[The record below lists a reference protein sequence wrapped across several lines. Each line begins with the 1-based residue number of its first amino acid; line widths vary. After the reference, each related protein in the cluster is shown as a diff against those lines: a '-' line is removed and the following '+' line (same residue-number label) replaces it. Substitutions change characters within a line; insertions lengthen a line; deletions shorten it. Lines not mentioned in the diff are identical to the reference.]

1 MISSSFS
8 RRALPAFLAFILIGA
23 RARGQDVF
31 PLAADPSVRALL
43 EETLARNPDLKAARE
58 RAAASVA
65 RIAPSGALSDPMVSV
80 GYDKGDAWFPGDGA
94 DTGPRIGFSQ
104 ELPFS
109 GKRQLRRDV
118 SARESD
124 LAQHAIGA
132 VSLSVT
138 YSLRKAL
145 ADLLLARES
154 IAIIKDQRRATSDI
168 EELTRARYSAGLGSQ
183 LDVLRAQA
191 EVARFDQMRLHEEGL
206 VASAIAEVNRL
217 RGQAEGSPVE
227 IPGGLKDLIG
237 RDIVVPPLSTL
248 LAHTQDAS
256 PELRAALTLVERN
269 RLAIDLA
276 GRALKPD
283 FVVSGSWA
291 FRGSLPDRWTA
302 EVGIILPT
310 HRDSRQRQAIVE
322 AEAQYRSA
330 QAEQEAMVLKARA
343 SVEKAYADFNAAVLE
358 ARTIEREVLV
368 IDALA
373 VESALAG
380 FRSGQ
385 TPFIAVLEAHR
396 VLYEDQRQH
405 AELLF
410 HILWHGSASRRVRH
424 GKADVMKKIGLLIA
438 ALILVGLGYL
448 AGARRGALPPGRETS
463 APAAVRRSGR
473 SPSTAPPWTRVSI
486 PTIPRRTRW
495 AWTSSRSTRT
505 KSTRP
510 PPTCRAALRW

>member
-1 MISSSFS
+1 MVFSFS
-8 RRALPAFLAFILIGA
+8 PFVRNPLSVALAFGA
-23 RARGQDVF
+23 VAPSARGQDLF
-31 PLAADPSVRALL
+31 PLAGDASVKALL
-43 EETLARNPDLKAARE
+43 EQTLARNPDLAAARD

-65 RIAPSGALSDPMVSV
+65 RIASAGALSDPVVSV
-80 GYDKGDAWFPGDGA
+80 GYDKGDAWLPGDGA
-94 DTGPRIGFSQ
+94 DTGPRIAFSQ

-138 YSLRKAL
+138 YALRKAVS
-145 ADLLLARES
+145 DLLLAREN
-154 IAIIKDQRRATSDI
+154 IAIINAQRRATSDI

-206 VASAIAEVNRL
+206 VTSAIAEVNRL
-217 RGQAEGSPVE
+217 RDQPGGAPVE
-227 IPGGLKDLIG
+227 IPGGLKELIG
-237 RDIVVPPLSTL
+237 RDIEVPPLEAV
-248 LAHTQDAS
+248 LARAHDAS
-256 PELRAALTLVERN
+256 PELHAAMSMVERN

-276 GRALKPD
+276 ERNLKPD
-283 FVVSGSWA
+283 FVVSSSYG

-302 EVGIILPT
+302 EVGLILPAW
-310 HRDSRQRQAIVE
+310 RKSKQRQAVVE
-322 AEAQYRSA
+322 AQAQYRSA
-330 QAEQEAMVLKARA
+330 QAEQEAMALKARA
-343 SVEKAYADFNAAVLE
+343 SVEKAYADFKAAVLE

-410 HILWHGSASRRVRH
+410 HILWHSA
-424 GKADVMKKIGLLIA
+424 LLDA
-438 ALILVGLGYL
+438 FGME
-448 AGARRGALPPGRETS
+448 RQTS
-463 APAAVRRSGR
+463 
-473 SPSTAPPWTRVSI
+473 
-486 PTIPRRTRW
+486 
-495 AWTSSRSTRT
+495 
-505 KSTRP
+505 
-510 PPTCRAALRW
+510 

>member
-1 MISSSFS
+1 VEVPVVSSSLPFFV
-8 RRALPAFLAFILIGA
+8 RRSLPVFLAFALA
-23 RARGQDVF
+23 APAARGQDLF
-31 PLAADPSVRALL
+31 PLAGDPAVKALL
-43 EETLARNPDLKAARE
+43 EETLARNPDLVAARE

-65 RIAPSGALSDPMVSV
+65 RIAPSGALSDPMVSI
-80 GYDKGDAWFPGDGA
+80 GYEKGDAWLPGDGA

-124 LAQHAIGA
+124 LTQHATGA

-138 YSLRKAL
+138 YALRKAV
-145 ADLLLARES
+145 ADLLLARQN

-217 RGQAEGSPVE
+217 RGLAEGAPVE

-237 RDIVVPPLSTL
+237 RDIVVPPLETV
-248 LAHTQDAS
+248 LARSHDSS
-256 PELRAALTLVERN
+256 PELHAALTLVERN

-276 GRALKPD
+276 ERNLKPD
-283 FVVSGSWA
+283 FVLSSSYG
-291 FRGSLPDRWTA
+291 FRGSLPDRWNVD
-302 EVGIILPT
+302 VGIIVPAW
-310 HRDSRQRQAIVE
+310 RKSKQRQAVVE
-322 AEAQYRSA
+322 AQAQYRQA
-330 QAEQEAMVLKARA
+330 QAEQEAMTLKARA
-343 SVEKAYADFNAAVLE
+343 SVEKAYADFKAAVLE
-358 ARTIEREVLV
+358 ARTIERQVLV
-368 IDALA
+368 IDSLA

-410 HILWHGSASRRVRH
+410 HILWHSA
-424 GKADVMKKIGLLIA
+424 LLDA
-438 ALILVGLGYL
+438 FGME
-448 AGARRGALPPGRETS
+448 RQTS
-463 APAAVRRSGR
+463 
-473 SPSTAPPWTRVSI
+473 
-486 PTIPRRTRW
+486 
-495 AWTSSRSTRT
+495 
-505 KSTRP
+505 
-510 PPTCRAALRW
+510 

>member
-1 MISSSFS
+1 MFSSFS
-8 RRALPAFLAFILIGA
+8 FFIRRSLPVFLVLFLAA
-23 RARGQDVF
+23 PMARGQDVV
-31 PLAADPSVRALL
+31 PLSGDPSVKALL
-43 EETLARNPDLKAARE
+43 EETLARNPDLRAARE
-58 RAAASVA
+58 RAAASLA
-65 RIAPSGALSDPMVSV
+65 RIAPAGALSDPVVSL
-80 GYDKGDAWFPGDGA
+80 GYDKGDAWLPGDGA
-94 DTGPRIGFSQ
+94 DTGPRVGFSQ
-104 ELPFS
+104 DLPFS

-124 LAQHAIGA
+124 LARHAIGA

-138 YSLRKAL
+138 YALRKAL
-145 ADLLLARES
+145 SDLLLAREN

-168 EELTRARYSAGLGSQ
+168 EELTRARYSAGLASQ

-217 RGQAEGSPVE
+217 RGQAEGAPVE

-237 RDIVVPPLSTL
+237 RDVEVPPLATL
-248 LAHTQDAS
+248 LARAHDTS
-256 PELRAALTLVERN
+256 PELHAALSLVERN

-276 GRALKPD
+276 RRNLKPD
-283 FVVSGSWA
+283 FVGSSSYA

-302 EVGIILPT
+302 EVGIILPAY
-310 HRDSRQRQAIVE
+310 RKSKQRQAVVE

-330 QAEQEAMVLKARA
+330 QAEQEAMALKARS
-343 SVEKAYADFNAAVLE
+343 SVEKAYADFKAAVLE

-368 IDALA
+368 IDSLA

-410 HILWHGSASRRVRH
+410 HIIWHSALLD
-424 GKADVMKKIGLLIA
+424 AFGLE
-438 ALILVGLGYL
+438 
-448 AGARRGALPPGRETS
+448 RQTS
-463 APAAVRRSGR
+463 
-473 SPSTAPPWTRVSI
+473 
-486 PTIPRRTRW
+486 
-495 AWTSSRSTRT
+495 
-505 KSTRP
+505 
-510 PPTCRAALRW
+510 

>member
-1 MISSSFS
+1 MVSSLSLFV
-8 RRALPAFLAFILIGA
+8 RRSLPAFLAFVMAGPG
-23 RARGQDVF
+23 ARGQDLF
-31 PLAADPSVRALL
+31 PLAGDPSVKALL
-43 EETLARNPDLKAARE
+43 EETLARNPDLVAARE
-58 RAAASVA
+58 RAAASVSRVA
-65 RIAPSGALSDPMVSV
+65 ASGALSDPVV
-80 GYDKGDAWFPGDGA
+80 TLGYDKGDAWLPGDGA

-124 LAQHAIGA
+124 LAQHATGA
-132 VSLSVT
+132 VTLAVT
-138 YSLRKAL
+138 YALRKAL
-145 ADLLLARES
+145 SDLLLAREN

-168 EELTRARYSAGLGSQ
+168 EELARARYSAGLGSQ

-217 RGQAEGSPVE
+217 RGEGEGAPVE

-237 RDIVVPPLSTL
+237 RDLEVPPLAAV
-248 LAHTQDAS
+248 LARAHGAS
-256 PELRAALTLVERN
+256 PELHAALTMVERN

-276 GRALKPD
+276 RRNLKPD
-283 FVVSGSWA
+283 FVVSSSWA

-302 EVGIILPT
+302 DVGVILPAW
-310 HRDSRQRQAIVE
+310 RKSKQRQAVAE

-330 QAEQEAMVLKARA
+330 QAEQGAMALKARA
-343 SVEKAYADFNAAVLE
+343 SVEKAYADFKAAVLE

-368 IDALA
+368 IDSLA
-373 VESALAG
+373 VESSLAG

-410 HILWHGSASRRVRH
+410 HILWHSA
-424 GKADVMKKIGLLIA
+424 LLD
-438 ALILVGLGYL
+438 ALGME
-448 AGARRGALPPGRETS
+448 RQTS
-463 APAAVRRSGR
+463 
-473 SPSTAPPWTRVSI
+473 
-486 PTIPRRTRW
+486 
-495 AWTSSRSTRT
+495 
-505 KSTRP
+505 
-510 PPTCRAALRW
+510 

>member
-1 MISSSFS
+1 MVSSLSLFV
-8 RRALPAFLAFILIGA
+8 RRSLPAFLAFVMAGPG
-23 RARGQDVF
+23 ARGQDLF
-31 PLAADPSVRALL
+31 PLAGDPSVKALL
-43 EETLARNPDLKAARE
+43 EETLARNPDLVAARE
-58 RAAASVA
+58 RAAASVSRVA
-65 RIAPSGALSDPMVSV
+65 ASGALSDPVV
-80 GYDKGDAWFPGDGA
+80 TLGYDKGDAWLPGDGA

-124 LAQHAIGA
+124 LAQHATGA
-132 VSLSVT
+132 VTLAVT
-138 YSLRKAL
+138 YALRKAL
-145 ADLLLARES
+145 SDLLLAREN

-168 EELTRARYSAGLGSQ
+168 EELARARYSAGLGSQ

-217 RGQAEGSPVE
+217 RGEGEGAPVE

-237 RDIVVPPLSTL
+237 RDLEVPPLAAV
-248 LAHTQDAS
+248 LARAHSAS
-256 PELRAALTLVERN
+256 PELHAALTMVERN

-276 GRALKPD
+276 RRNLKPD
-283 FVVSGSWA
+283 FVVSSSWA

-302 EVGIILPT
+302 DVGVILPAW
-310 HRDSRQRQAIVE
+310 RKSKQRQAVAE

-330 QAEQEAMVLKARA
+330 QAEQGAMALKARA
-343 SVEKAYADFNAAVLE
+343 SVEKAYADFKAAVLE

-368 IDALA
+368 IDSLA
-373 VESALAG
+373 VESSLAG

-385 TPFIAVLEAHR
+385 TPFISVLEAHR

-410 HILWHGSASRRVRH
+410 HILWHGA
-424 GKADVMKKIGLLIA
+424 LLDA
-438 ALILVGLGYL
+438 FGME
-448 AGARRGALPPGRETS
+448 RQTS
-463 APAAVRRSGR
+463 
-473 SPSTAPPWTRVSI
+473 
-486 PTIPRRTRW
+486 
-495 AWTSSRSTRT
+495 
-505 KSTRP
+505 
-510 PPTCRAALRW
+510 

>member
-1 MISSSFS
+1 MLSSFS
-8 RRALPAFLAFILIGA
+8 SFVRRSLPAFLAFVVA
-23 RARGQDVF
+23 APVARGQDVF
-31 PLAADPSVRALL
+31 PLAGDPSVKALL

-58 RAAASVA
+58 RAAAAVA
-65 RIAPSGALSDPMVSV
+65 RIAPSGALSDPVVSL
-80 GYDKGDAWFPGDGA
+80 GYEKGDAWLPGGGA

-124 LAQHAIGA
+124 LARHANSA

-138 YSLRKAL
+138 YALRKAL
-145 ADLLLARES
+145 ADLLLAREN

-168 EELTRARYSAGLGSQ
+168 EELTRARYSAGLTSQ

-217 RGQAEGSPVE
+217 RGQGEGSPVE

-237 RDIVVPPLSTL
+237 RDIEVPPFATM
-248 LAHTQDAS
+248 LARAHDAS
-256 PELRAALTLVERN
+256 PELHAALTLVERN
-269 RLAIDLA
+269 RFAKDLA
-276 GRALKPD
+276 ERNLKPD
-283 FVVSGSWA
+283 FVVSSSYA
-291 FRGSLPDRWTA
+291 FRGSLPDRWMA
-302 EVGIILPT
+302 EVGIILPAYRKT
-310 HRDSRQRQAIVE
+310 KQRQAVVE

-330 QAEQEAMVLKARA
+330 QAEQEAMALKARA
-343 SVEKAYADFNAAVLE
+343 SVEKAYADFKAAVLE

-396 VLYEDQRQH
+396 VLYEDRRQH

-410 HILWHGSASRRVRH
+410 HILWHGA
-424 GKADVMKKIGLLIA
+424 LLDA
-438 ALILVGLGYL
+438 FGME
-448 AGARRGALPPGRETS
+448 RQMS
-463 APAAVRRSGR
+463 
-473 SPSTAPPWTRVSI
+473 
-486 PTIPRRTRW
+486 
-495 AWTSSRSTRT
+495 
-505 KSTRP
+505 
-510 PPTCRAALRW
+510 

>member
-1 MISSSFS
+1 MVSSSLSLFV
-8 RRALPAFLAFILIGA
+8 RRSLPLFLVFLMAGPM
-23 RARGQDVF
+23 ARGQDLF
-31 PLAADPSVRALL
+31 PLAGDPSVKALL
-43 EETLARNPDLKAARE
+43 EETLARNPDLTAARE
-58 RAAASVA
+58 RVAASVA
-65 RIAPSGALSDPMVSV
+65 RFASSGALTDPVVSL
-80 GYDKGDAWFPGDGA
+80 GYDKGDAWLPGDGA

-124 LAQHAIGA
+124 LARHAVGA

-138 YSLRKAL
+138 YALRKAV
-145 ADLLLARES
+145 ADLLLARQN

-191 EVARFDQMRLHEEGL
+191 EAARFDQMRLHEEGL
-206 VASAIAEVNRL
+206 VATANAEVNRL
-217 RGQAEGSPVE
+217 RGQAEGVPVE
-227 IPGGLKDLIG
+227 IPSGLKDLIG
-237 RDIVVPPLSTL
+237 RDIEVPPLAAV
-248 LAHTQDAS
+248 LARAHDAS
-256 PELRAALTLVERN
+256 PELHAALSLVERN

-276 GRALKPD
+276 QRNLKPD
-283 FVVSGSWA
+283 FVVSSSYG

-302 EVGIILPT
+302 EVGILLPAW
-310 HRDSRQRQAIVE
+310 RKSKQRQAVVE
-322 AEAQYRSA
+322 AEAQFRSA
-330 QAEQEAMVLKARA
+330 QAEQEAMALKARA
-343 SVEKAYADFNAAVLE
+343 SVEKAYADFKAAVLE

-368 IDALA
+368 IDSLA

-410 HILWHGSASRRVRH
+410 HILWHSA
-424 GKADVMKKIGLLIA
+424 LLDA
-438 ALILVGLGYL
+438 FGME
-448 AGARRGALPPGRETS
+448 RQTS
-463 APAAVRRSGR
+463 
-473 SPSTAPPWTRVSI
+473 
-486 PTIPRRTRW
+486 
-495 AWTSSRSTRT
+495 
-505 KSTRP
+505 
-510 PPTCRAALRW
+510 